1 MPAAAMLH
9 MPSWYCTLWKAI
21 ILIQWIYAIIFMVIM
36 TAMGITSF
44 MG

>member
-1 MPAAAMLH
+1 MPAAMLH

-36 TAMGITSF
+36 TAMGIISF